1 MKPVDGWEILTRL
14 KTDSLTSAIPV
25 IIVSIVDEPGT
36 GALLGADEYIVK
48 PVDKRTL
55 LAAVERCLNNRESIT
70 SVRPILIVE
79 DDTPTREFLAEF
91 LCQRGYVVAT
101 AADGAEARASVAAS
115 LPELVIL
122 DLILPHVSGFQ
133 LLAEWRANSRTS
145 ELPVFVLTSK
155 DLTVQEKDYIRTSA
169 AALFQKQEPWQDALL
184 KQLLRAVP
192 PVLAG
197 KS

>member
-1 MKPVDGWEILTRL
+1 M
-14 KTDSLTSAIPV
+14 
-25 IIVSIVDEPGT
+25 
-36 GALLGADEYIVK
+36 
-48 PVDKRTL
+48 
-55 LAAVERCLNNRESIT
+55 T

-79 DDTPTREFLAEF
+79 DDIATSEFLTEF

-101 AADGAEARASVAAS
+101 ASDGLEARASVAAS

-133 LLAEWRANSRTS
+133 LLSEWRANSRTS

-155 DLTVQEKDYIRTSA
+155 DLTLQEKDYLRTSA
-169 AALFQKQEPWQDALL
+169 GVLFQKQEPWQDALI

-192 PVLAG
+192 PMLAE